1 MASKKLPKSV
11 LQNLVTQMHQARRE
25 EFESD
30 AVKSELERL
39 QGVVNAAREL
49 WHASRTDKNR
59 QAFDAAVEANQA
71 FFDKHRP
78 DRSAVELAERSRQR
92 RRARK
97 VQTRYVASGSLEH
110 EMRLEQEEVFGAGTM
125 KGVVLTYDGFDSR
138 AAAVQVPVVWGD
150 SFKVGSLV
158 RANSGEIGIVVDKYD
173 VQARSSKPAHIEN
186 AMVRSYVQLLVNGTV
201 KWFKK
206 SQVRAVD

>member
-11 LQNLVTQMHQARRE
+11 LQNLVDQMHQTRRE

-39 QGVVNAAREL
+39 RGVVNAAREA
-49 WHASRTDKNR
+49 WHASRTDENR

-78 DRSAVELAERSRQR
+78 DRSAVELADRSRQW

-97 VQTRYVASGSLEH
+97 VQTRYVASGSHEH
-110 EMRLEQEEVFGAGTM
+110 EEASSTGAM
-125 KGVVLTYDGFDSR
+125 KGVVLTYDGFGSR

-158 RANSGEIGIVVDKYD
+158 RANTGEIGIVVDEHD
-173 VQARSSKPAHIEN
+173 TQARSSKPAHIEN
-186 AMVRSYVQLLVNGTV
+186 AMVQSYVQLLVNGSV